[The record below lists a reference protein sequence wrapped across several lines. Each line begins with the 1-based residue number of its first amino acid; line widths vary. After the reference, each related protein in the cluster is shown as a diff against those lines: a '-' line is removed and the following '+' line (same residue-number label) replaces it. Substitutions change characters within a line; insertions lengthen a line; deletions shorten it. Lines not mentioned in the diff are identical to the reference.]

1 MDEAKLQRSLRHR
14 NVVLFYG
21 AGIFEDDSPFLVT
34 EFMAKG
40 SLREVRPV
48 KDSARVTLGRV
59 PFLPLFAS

>member
-1 MDEAKLQRSLRHR
+1 MDEARLQRSLRHR

-40 SLREVRPV
+40 SLREVRPTTAPV
-48 KDSARVTLGRV
+48 
-59 PFLPLFAS
+59 